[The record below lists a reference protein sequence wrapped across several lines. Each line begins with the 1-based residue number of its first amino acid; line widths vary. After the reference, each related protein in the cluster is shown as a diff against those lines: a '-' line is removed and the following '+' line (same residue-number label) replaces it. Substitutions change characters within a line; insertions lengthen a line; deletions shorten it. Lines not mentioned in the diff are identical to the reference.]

1 MDTYIGLDYGG
12 TKLLIGEVD
21 GQGRLL
27 ASRRYDTGRKTQ
39 EEAAAYLT
47 ECLRDYREKESF
59 QGTPVAA
66 GTGIIGISHREKGI
80 WHSMNHKEGADIPLA
95 AMVSQILQ
103 VPAAIDND
111 VRSSTTAELLWGIG
125 KCSRNFVYISVG
137 TGLAAGIVCEGRILR
152 GANQNAGEIGHS
164 LVKASSHRQC
174 ICGKTGCAELSASGL
189 GMTENM
195 RSRGGG
201 CMPAREI
208 LEKSR
213 QGDSLCRAVREEAEI
228 VLGQVIENLVRT
240 VDPDTVVLGGGI
252 MQDSFFY
259 EGVKS
264 RLHPATMRGVTG
276 GVRLSSLHPARAGVL
291 GAAAVAK
298 EYIGL
303 EKEKIQ

>member
-12 TKLLIGEVD
+12 TKLLIGEAD

-27 ASRRYDTGRKTQ
+27 ASRRYDTGKKSQ
-39 EEAAAYLT
+39 GEAAAYLA
-47 ECLRDYREKESF
+47 ECLKDYVKKDGF
-59 QGTPVAA
+59 QGRPVGA
-66 GTGIIGISHREKGI
+66 GIGIVGVSDRETGI
-80 WHSMNHKEGADIPLA
+80 WCSMNHREGENIPLA

-103 VPAAIDND
+103 VPAFLDND
-111 VRSSTTAELLWGIG
+111 VRSSTTAELLWGVG
-125 KCSRNFVYISVG
+125 KYSRNFIYISVG

-164 LVKASSHRQC
+164 LVKASSDRQC
-174 ICGKTGCAELSASGL
+174 VCGKTGCAELSASGL

-201 CMPAREI
+201 CLPAWEI

-213 QGDSLCRAVREEAEI
+213 QGDSLCRAVREEAEL
-228 VLGQVIENLVRT
+228 VLSQVIENLVRT

-252 MQDSFFY
+252 MQDTAFY
-259 EGVKS
+259 EDVKS

-276 GVRLSSLHPARAGVL
+276 GVRLSSLHPAKAGVL

-298 EYIGL
+298 QGIL
-303 EKEKIQ
+303 V